1 MNLKILF
8 LLIIVGLGILMPN
21 ACYAFWEK
29 DVHLL
34 NMQNGLAD
42 NTISAVYKDKE
53 GFVWFGTRNGLSRYD
68 GRQITNFELK
78 TSWPGISNIKEIF
91 DGVLA
96 FVNNGMFSAFDLKKE
111 QFLPV
116 VSSSGKSIAS
126 RGMLQK
132 NDSLIWIISGSELRL
147 MKRCISKESKLLFQV
162 EEKHSGWSNHDD
174 PLVALTLSPDRKTI
188 CLIDEKSRIIL
199 LDATTLKSF
208 RVIDFGYTEKVL
220 VNSVLY
226 EDGQIWIS
234 TISQGIIY
242 YNERTGKIKKLT
254 YSAMPA
260 SDRLSHTDV
269 YSVIRLNKNKY
280 LAVTW
285 NGYTILTIDKN
296 NQDEISTEI
305 YSNTSSLMHRNLET
319 RMIAAYYDSH
329 GILWIGTDGGGVIWS
344 DLRMQFYNRFYQD
357 RHNEICSIV
366 ADDDHYLWLATY
378 HKGIMRSQKAFDISE
393 KIDFFQVGDQNVRKQ
408 QTVLCSLKDEK
419 GNLWF
424 GNLDGSLTCYYK
436 KKRSFRILQLI
447 TEDGILNKSSVW
459 ALFLDSKGRFWVGTQ
474 KGLLLFDRES
484 NRCKQMHFNAPGLQA
499 LSPLYIRAITETSDH
514 TLWLGTANYGI
525 CKVINENE
533 LQTGYE
539 KRYGMAENSVRSLL
553 ASSDGNLYIGY
564 MTGLA
569 IFSPK
574 QNSITHVYTTRDG
587 LCSNFIGCIT
597 EDENGQIWLG
607 SNSGISRYS
616 RHQHLFYNYYIAGSN
631 RSVLHWGD
639 VLFWGNNKNLTYFN
653 PNDIKSFAT
662 SETVVITGLEVNNKP
677 VEIGKEMNGQ
687 TILSQSIFYTPFVRL
702 NHANRDFS
710 LTFNNLSYSE
720 SQQKYGYRLRPYQ
733 LDWLVANGGEK
744 VSYANLPAGEYI
756 FEVKNIYPDERKS
769 KVTSLKVEILPHW
782 SETFFFRFCMIVLA
796 VMAIYM
802 IMHRFK
808 LRQKRLEHELQLE
821 HEIFTATV
829 ERDKE
834 KQIRMEREN
843 FFTNAAHELRT
854 PLTLILSPLQE
865 LLGGVQPS
873 DSAYSRLVTMY
884 RNGTSLQTLIDHLLY
899 VQKIEA
905 GMVKL
910 RVSKVDI
917 VVLVKQITDSFREL
931 AEVRGLNF
939 VVELLDDSLLLWV
952 DVEKISSAIRNLLS
966 NAFKYTSSN
975 GSVAFRMGRIE
986 VDGYSFCSI
995 IVSDT
1000 GKGIPDELQ
1009 ERIFESFITGE
1020 NTPLFSNKVGIGL
1033 RIVKNT
1039 MDLHHGVV
1047 TLDSSVG
1054 KGSTFTLLIPEGN
1067 AHFSEEQCEIIS
1079 TPEMTEYPLPI
1090 PMVQTEWQK
1099 GTSSNKKTSLLII
1112 EDNEEIRH
1120 YICTLFCKDYTVYE
1134 AVNGEEGIHVA
1145 IDKIPDLI
1153 ISDIMMPVKDGFT
1166 CCREL
1171 REQPCTAH
1179 IPILILTA
1187 KAEDADVLQ
1196 ASKIGADDYM
1206 MKPFNPEIL
1215 KSKVRNL
1222 ILQRERLKRIYT
1234 KTLMLKLQE
1243 SEADTDGN
1251 NAPDDFIQQ
1260 VIHVIEAHLS
1270 DENFNVKMLADQLNM
1285 SQPTLYRKIKQRSE
1299 LAAIDMIR
1307 SIRMSKAASLIME
1320 NKYSMQEIAEM
1331 VGYSD
1336 TRTLRKHFTEQFGVS
1351 PSKYM
1356 GKE

>member
-1 MNLKILF
+1 MNLRILSLVIIGICI
-8 LLIIVGLGILMPN
+8 LLPDV
-21 ACYAFWEK
+21 CYAFLEK

-78 TSWPGISNIKEIF
+78 SGYPNISNLKEIF

-96 FVNNGMFSAFDLKKE
+96 FVDNGVFSAFDLKKE
-111 QFLPV
+111 RFLSV
-116 VSSSGKSIAS
+116 VSFSGKSISS

-132 NDSLIWIISGSELRL
+132 NDSSVWVISGRELHL
-147 MKRCISKESKLLFQV
+147 MRRCASKESNLQLQV
-162 EEKHSGWSNHDD
+162 EEKYSGWDNHDD
-174 PLVALTLSPDRKTI
+174 PLVAITYSPDRKNI
-188 CLIDEKSRIIL
+188 CLIDEKGRIIL
-199 LDATTLKSF
+199 LDAANLKSF
-208 RVIDFGYTEKVL
+208 RVIDFGRTEKL
-220 VNSVLY
+220 SVNSVLY
-226 EDGQIWIS
+226 DDDRIWIS

-242 YNERTGKIKKLT
+242 YNERTGKIKQLT
-254 YSAMPA
+254 YNVIPA

-269 YSVIRLNKNKY
+269 FSVIRLNENRY
-280 LAVTW
+280 LAATW
-285 NGYTILTIDKN
+285 NGYTVLTIDKN
-296 NQDEISTEI
+296 NQDEISTEV

-344 DLRMQFYNRFYQD
+344 DLRMQFYDRFYQD

-366 ADDDHYLWLATY
+366 NDDDHYVWLATY
-378 HKGIMRSQKAFDISE
+378 HKGIMRSRKPFDISE
-393 KIDFFQVGDQNVRKQ
+393 KMDFFQVEDQNVKKQ
-408 QTVLCSLKDEK
+408 QTVLCGLKDEK

-436 KKRSFRILQLI
+436 KERSFKILKVI
-447 TEDGILNKSSVW
+447 TEDGVLNKSSVW
-459 ALFLDSKGRFWVGTQ
+459 ALFLDSKGRFWIGTQ

-484 NRCKQMHFNAPGLQA
+484 NKCRKMHFKASGLQS
-499 LSPLYIRAITETSDH
+499 LSPLYIRTIAETSDH

-525 CKVINENE
+525 CKVINENK

-539 KRYGMAENSVRSLL
+539 KEYGMAENSVRSLL
-553 ASSDGNLYIGY
+553 ASSDGNLYVGY

-587 LCSNFIGCIT
+587 LCSNFIGCMT
-597 EDENGQIWLG
+597 EDANGQIWLG

-639 VLFWGNNKNLTYFN
+639 VLFWGNNKSLTYFN
-653 PNDIKSFAT
+653 PDDIKAFAT
-662 SETVVITGLEVNNKP
+662 SETIVITGLEVNNKP
-677 VEIGKEMNGQ
+677 VEIGRKVNGQ
-687 TILSQSIFYTPFVRL
+687 IILSQSIFYMPFVRL
-702 NHANRDFS
+702 NHANRDFA

-720 SQQKYGYRLRPYQ
+720 SQQKYSYRLRPYQ
-733 LDWLVANGGEK
+733 PDWLVANGGEK
-744 VSYANLPAGEYI
+744 VSYANLPAGKYT
-756 FEVKNIYPDERKS
+756 FEVKNIYPDERES

-782 SETFFFRFCMIVLA
+782 SETFLFRFCVIVWV
-796 VMAIYM
+796 VMAIHM
-802 IMHRFK
+802 VIHRIK
-808 LRQKRLEHELQLE
+808 LRQKRLEHELRLE

-865 LLGGVQPS
+865 LLGAVHPS
-873 DSAYSRLVTMY
+873 DTAYNKLVAMY
-884 RNGTSLQTLIDHLLY
+884 RNGTSLQTLVDHLLY

-905 GMVKL
+905 GMIKL
-910 RVSKVDI
+910 RLSKVDI
-917 VVLVKQITDSFREL
+917 VVLAKQISDSFREL
-931 AEVRGLNF
+931 TEVKGLNF
-939 VVELLDDSLLLWV
+939 TVDLLTEPLLLWI
-952 DVEKISSAIRNLLS
+952 DVEKVGSAIRNLLS
-966 NAFKYTSSN
+966 NAFKYTSPN
-975 GSVAFRMGRIE
+975 GNVTLRMNRVEIDE
-986 VDGYSFCSI
+986 YSFCSI

-1000 GKGIPDELQ
+1000 GKGIPAELQ
-1009 ERIFESFITGE
+1009 GRIFESFITGE

-1039 MDLHHGVV
+1039 MDLHHGTV
-1047 TLDSSVG
+1047 TLDSCLG
-1054 KGSTFTLLIPEGN
+1054 KGSIFTLLIPEGN
-1067 AHFSEEQCEIIS
+1067 AHFSKDQYEIIA
-1079 TPEMTEYPLPI
+1079 TPEMEENPLWFPV
-1090 PMVQTEWQK
+1090 VQAQDQEEK
-1099 GTSSNKKTSLLII
+1099 SSNRKNSLLII

-1120 YICTLFCKDYTVYE
+1120 YVYTLFCNNYAVYE
-1134 AVNGEEGIHVA
+1134 AADGDEGVRIA
-1145 IDKIPDLI
+1145 TDKLPDLI
-1153 ISDIMMPVKDGFT
+1153 ISDIMMPVKDGFI
-1166 CCREL
+1166 CCKEL
-1171 REQPCTAH
+1171 REQPRTAH
-1179 IPILILTA
+1179 IPILMLTA

-1196 ASKIGADDYM
+1196 ASRIGVDDYM

-1215 KSKVRNL
+1215 KSKVQNL
-1222 ILQRERLKRIYT
+1222 IVQRERLKRIYT
-1234 KTLMLKLQE
+1234 KTLMLKQQE
-1243 SEADTDGN
+1243 SGHVTDGN
-1251 NAPDDFIQQ
+1251 APNDFIQQ
-1260 VIHVIEAHLS
+1260 IIQVIEANLS
-1270 DENFNVKMLADQLNM
+1270 NENFNVKMLADQLNM

-1299 LAAIDMIR
+1299 LAAIEMIR
-1307 SIRMSKAASLIME
+1307 SVRMGKAASLIME
-1320 NKYSMQEIAEM
+1320 NRYSMQEIAEM

-1356 GKE
+1356 EKE

>member
-1 MNLKILF
+1 MNLRILSLVIIGICI
-8 LLIIVGLGILMPN
+8 LLPDV
-21 ACYAFWEK
+21 CYAFLEK

-78 TSWPGISNIKEIF
+78 SGYPNISNLKEIF

-96 FVNNGMFSAFDLKKE
+96 FVDNGVFSAFDLKKE
-111 QFLPV
+111 RFLSV
-116 VSSSGKSIAS
+116 VSFSGKSISS

-132 NDSLIWIISGSELRL
+132 NDSSVWVISGRELHL
-147 MKRCISKESKLLFQV
+147 MRRCASKESNLQLQV
-162 EEKHSGWSNHDD
+162 EEKYSGWDNHDD
-174 PLVALTLSPDRKTI
+174 PLVAITYSPDRKNI
-188 CLIDEKSRIIL
+188 CLIDEKGRIIL
-199 LDATTLKSF
+199 LDAANLKSF
-208 RVIDFGYTEKVL
+208 RVIDFGRTEKL
-220 VNSVLY
+220 SVNSVLY
-226 EDGQIWIS
+226 DDDRIWIS

-242 YNERTGKIKKLT
+242 YNERTGKIKQLT
-254 YSAMPA
+254 YNVIPA

-269 YSVIRLNKNKY
+269 FSVIRLNENRY
-280 LAVTW
+280 LAATW
-285 NGYTILTIDKN
+285 NGYTVLTIDKN
-296 NQDEISTEI
+296 NQDEISTEV

-344 DLRMQFYNRFYQD
+344 DLRMQFYDRFYQD

-366 ADDDHYLWLATY
+366 NDDDHYVWLATY
-378 HKGIMRSQKAFDISE
+378 HKGIMRSRKPFDISE
-393 KIDFFQVGDQNVRKQ
+393 KMDFFQVEDQNVKKQ
-408 QTVLCSLKDEK
+408 QTVLCGLKDEK

-436 KKRSFRILQLI
+436 KERSFKILKVI
-447 TEDGILNKSSVW
+447 TEDGVLNKSSVW
-459 ALFLDSKGRFWVGTQ
+459 ALFLDSKGCFWIGTQ

-484 NRCKQMHFNAPGLQA
+484 NKCRKMHFKASGLQS
-499 LSPLYIRAITETSDH
+499 LSPLYIRTIAETSDH

-525 CKVINENE
+525 CKVINENK

-539 KRYGMAENSVRSLL
+539 KEYGMAENSVRSLL
-553 ASSDGNLYIGY
+553 ASSDGNLYVGY

-587 LCSNFIGCIT
+587 LCSNFIGCMT
-597 EDENGQIWLG
+597 EDANGQIWLG

-639 VLFWGNNKNLTYFN
+639 VLFWGNNKSLTYFN
-653 PNDIKSFAT
+653 PDDIKAFAT
-662 SETVVITGLEVNNKP
+662 SETIVITGLEVNNKP
-677 VEIGKEMNGQ
+677 VEIGRKVNGQ
-687 TILSQSIFYTPFVRL
+687 IILSQSIFYTPFVRL
-702 NHANRDFS
+702 NHANRDFA

-720 SQQKYGYRLRPYQ
+720 SQQKYSYRLRPYQ
-733 LDWLVANGGEK
+733 PDWLVANGGEK
-744 VSYANLPAGEYI
+744 VSYANLPAGKYT
-756 FEVKNIYPDERKS
+756 FEVKNIYPDEKES

-782 SETFFFRFCMIVLA
+782 SETFFFRFCVIVWV

-802 IMHRFK
+802 VIHRIK
-808 LRQKRLEHELQLE
+808 LRQKRLEHELRLE

-865 LLGGVQPS
+865 LLGAVHPS
-873 DSAYSRLVTMY
+873 DTVYNKLAAMY
-884 RNGTSLQTLIDHLLY
+884 RNGTSLQTLVDHLLY

-905 GMVKL
+905 GMIKL
-910 RVSKVDI
+910 RLSKVDI
-917 VVLVKQITDSFREL
+917 VVLAKQISDSFREL
-931 AEVRGLNF
+931 AKVKGLDF
-939 VVELLDDSLLLWV
+939 TVDLLAEPLWLWI
-952 DVEKISSAIRNLLS
+952 DVEKVGSAIRNLLS
-966 NAFKYTSSN
+966 NAFKYTSPN
-975 GSVAFRMGRIE
+975 GNVTLRMNRVEIDE
-986 VDGYSFCSI
+986 YSFCSI

-1000 GKGIPDELQ
+1000 GKGIPTELQ
-1009 ERIFESFITGE
+1009 GRIFESFITGE

-1039 MDLHHGVV
+1039 MDLHHGTV
-1047 TLDSSVG
+1047 TLDSCLG
-1054 KGSTFTLLIPEGN
+1054 KGSIFTLLIPEGN
-1067 AHFSEEQCEIIS
+1067 AHFSGDQYEIIA
-1079 TPEMTEYPLPI
+1079 TPEMEEHPLLFPV
-1090 PMVQTEWQK
+1090 VQAQDQEEK
-1099 GTSSNKKTSLLII
+1099 SSNRKNSLLII

-1120 YICTLFCKDYTVYE
+1120 YVYTLFCKNYVVYE
-1134 AVNGEEGIHVA
+1134 AADGDEGVRIA
-1145 IDKIPDLI
+1145 TDKLPDLI

-1166 CCREL
+1166 CCKEL
-1171 REQPCTAH
+1171 REQPRTAH
-1179 IPILILTA
+1179 IPILMLTA

-1196 ASKIGADDYM
+1196 ASRIGVDDYM

-1215 KSKVRNL
+1215 KSKVQNL
-1222 ILQRERLKRIYT
+1222 IVQRERLKRIYT
-1234 KTLMLKLQE
+1234 KTLMLKQQE
-1243 SEADTDGN
+1243 SGHVTDGN
-1251 NAPDDFIQQ
+1251 APNDFIQQ
-1260 VIHVIEAHLS
+1260 IIQVIEANLS
-1270 DENFNVKMLADQLNM
+1270 NENFNVKMLADQLNM

-1299 LAAIDMIR
+1299 LAAIEMIR
-1307 SIRMSKAASLIME
+1307 SVRMGKAASLIME
-1320 NKYSMQEIAEM
+1320 NRYSMQEIAEM

-1356 GKE
+1356 EKE

>member
-1 MNLKILF
+1 MNLRILSLVIIGICI
-8 LLIIVGLGILMPN
+8 LLPDV
-21 ACYAFWEK
+21 CYAFLEK

-78 TSWPGISNIKEIF
+78 SGYPNISNLKEIF

-96 FVNNGMFSAFDLKKE
+96 FVDNGVFSAFDLKKE
-111 QFLPV
+111 RFLSV
-116 VSSSGKSIAS
+116 VSFSGKSISS

-132 NDSLIWIISGSELRL
+132 NDSSVWVISGRELHL
-147 MKRCISKESKLLFQV
+147 MRRCASKESNLQLQV
-162 EEKHSGWSNHDD
+162 EEKYSGWDNHDD
-174 PLVALTLSPDRKTI
+174 PLVAITYSPDRKNI
-188 CLIDEKSRIIL
+188 CLIDEKGRIIL
-199 LDATTLKSF
+199 LDAANLKSF
-208 RVIDFGYTEKVL
+208 RVIDFGRTEKL
-220 VNSVLY
+220 SVNSVLY
-226 EDGQIWIS
+226 DDDRIWIS

-242 YNERTGKIKKLT
+242 YNERTGKIKQLT
-254 YSAMPA
+254 YNVIPA

-269 YSVIRLNKNKY
+269 FSVIRLNENRY
-280 LAVTW
+280 LAATW
-285 NGYTILTIDKN
+285 NGYTVLTIDKN
-296 NQDEISTEI
+296 NQDEISTEV

-344 DLRMQFYNRFYQD
+344 DLRMQFYDRFYQD

-366 ADDDHYLWLATY
+366 NDDDHYVWLATY
-378 HKGIMRSQKAFDISE
+378 HKGIMRSRKPFDISE
-393 KIDFFQVGDQNVRKQ
+393 KMDFFQVEDQNVKKQ
-408 QTVLCSLKDEK
+408 QTVLCGLKDEK

-436 KKRSFRILQLI
+436 KERSFKILKVI
-447 TEDGILNKSSVW
+447 TEDGVLNKSSVW
-459 ALFLDSKGRFWVGTQ
+459 ALFLDSKGCFWIGTQ

-484 NRCKQMHFNAPGLQA
+484 NKCRKMHFKASGLQS
-499 LSPLYIRAITETSDH
+499 LSPLYIRTIAETSDH

-525 CKVINENE
+525 CKVINENK

-539 KRYGMAENSVRSLL
+539 KEYGMAENSVRSLL
-553 ASSDGNLYIGY
+553 ASSDGNLYVGY

-587 LCSNFIGCIT
+587 LCSNFIGCMT
-597 EDENGQIWLG
+597 EDANGQIWLG

-639 VLFWGNNKNLTYFN
+639 VLFWGNNKSLTYFN
-653 PNDIKSFAT
+653 PDDIKAFAT
-662 SETVVITGLEVNNKP
+662 SETIVITGLEVNNKP
-677 VEIGKEMNGQ
+677 VEIGRKVNGQ
-687 TILSQSIFYTPFVRL
+687 IILSQSIFYTPFVRL
-702 NHANRDFS
+702 NHANRDFA

-720 SQQKYGYRLRPYQ
+720 SQQKYSYRLRPYQ
-733 LDWLVANGGEK
+733 PDWLVANGGEK
-744 VSYANLPAGEYI
+744 VSYANLPAGKYT
-756 FEVKNIYPDERKS
+756 FEVKNIYPDEKES

-782 SETFFFRFCMIVLA
+782 SETFFFRFCVIVWV

-802 IMHRFK
+802 VIHRIK
-808 LRQKRLEHELQLE
+808 LRQKRLEHELRLE

-865 LLGGVQPS
+865 LLGAVHPS
-873 DSAYSRLVTMY
+873 DTAYNKLATMY
-884 RNGTSLQTLIDHLLY
+884 RNGTSLQTLVDHLLY

-905 GMVKL
+905 GMIKL
-910 RVSKVDI
+910 RLSKVDI
-917 VVLVKQITDSFREL
+917 VVLAKQISDSFREL
-931 AEVRGLNF
+931 AKVKGLDF
-939 VVELLDDSLLLWV
+939 TVDLLAEPLWLWI
-952 DVEKISSAIRNLLS
+952 DVEKVGSAIRNLLS
-966 NAFKYTSSN
+966 NAFKYTSPN
-975 GSVAFRMGRIE
+975 GNVTLRMNRVEIDE
-986 VDGYSFCSI
+986 YSFCSI

-1000 GKGIPDELQ
+1000 GKGIPTELQ
-1009 ERIFESFITGE
+1009 GRIFESFITGE

-1039 MDLHHGVV
+1039 MDLHHGTV
-1047 TLDSSVG
+1047 TLDSCLG
-1054 KGSTFTLLIPEGN
+1054 KGSIFTLLIPEGN
-1067 AHFSEEQCEIIS
+1067 VHFYGDQYEIIA
-1079 TPEMTEYPLPI
+1079 TPEMEEHPLLFP
-1090 PMVQTEWQK
+1090 VAQAQDQEEK
-1099 GTSSNKKTSLLII
+1099 SSNRKNSLLII

-1120 YICTLFCKDYTVYE
+1120 YVYTLFCKNYAVYE
-1134 AVNGEEGIHVA
+1134 AADGDEGVRIA
-1145 IDKIPDLI
+1145 TDKLPDLI

-1166 CCREL
+1166 CCKEL
-1171 REQPCTAH
+1171 REQPRTAH
-1179 IPILILTA
+1179 IPILMLTA

-1196 ASKIGADDYM
+1196 ASRIGVDDYM

-1215 KSKVRNL
+1215 KSKVQNL
-1222 ILQRERLKRIYT
+1222 IVQRERLKRIYT
-1234 KTLMLKLQE
+1234 KTLMLKQQE
-1243 SEADTDGN
+1243 GGCATDE

-1260 VIHVIEAHLS
+1260 IIQIIEANLS
-1270 DENFNVKMLADQLNM
+1270 NENFNVKMLADQLNM

-1299 LAAIDMIR
+1299 LAAIEMIR
-1307 SIRMSKAASLIME
+1307 SVRMGKAASLIME
-1320 NKYSMQEIAEM
+1320 NRYSMQEIAEM

-1356 GKE
+1356 EKE

>member
-1 MNLKILF
+1 MNLRILSLVIIGICI
-8 LLIIVGLGILMPN
+8 LLPDV
-21 ACYAFWEK
+21 CYAFLEK

-78 TSWPGISNIKEIF
+78 SGYPNISNLKEIF

-96 FVNNGMFSAFDLKKE
+96 FVDNGVFSAFDLKKE
-111 QFLPV
+111 RFLSV
-116 VSSSGKSIAS
+116 VSFSGKSISS

-132 NDSLIWIISGSELRL
+132 NDSSVWVISGRELHL
-147 MKRCISKESKLLFQV
+147 MRRCASKESNLQLQV
-162 EEKHSGWSNHDD
+162 EEKYSGWDNHDD
-174 PLVALTLSPDRKTI
+174 PLVAITYSPDRKNI
-188 CLIDEKSRIIL
+188 CLIDEKGRIIL
-199 LDATTLKSF
+199 LDAANLKSF
-208 RVIDFGYTEKVL
+208 RVIDFGRTEKL
-220 VNSVLY
+220 SVNSVLY
-226 EDGQIWIS
+226 DDDRIWIS

-242 YNERTGKIKKLT
+242 YNERTGKIKQLT
-254 YSAMPA
+254 YNVIPA
-260 SDRLSHTDV
+260 SDRLSHTDAF
-269 YSVIRLNKNKY
+269 SVIRLNENKY

-285 NGYTILTIDKN
+285 NGYTVMTIDKN

-344 DLRMQFYNRFYQD
+344 DLRMQFYDRFYQD

-366 ADDDHYLWLATY
+366 NDDDHYVWLATY
-378 HKGIMRSQKAFDISE
+378 HKGIMRSRKPFDISE
-393 KIDFFQVGDQNVRKQ
+393 KMDFFQVEDQNVKKQ
-408 QTVLCSLKDEK
+408 QTVLCGLKDEK

-436 KKRSFRILQLI
+436 KERSFKILKVI
-447 TEDGILNKSSVW
+447 TEDGVLNKSSVW
-459 ALFLDSKGRFWVGTQ
+459 ALFLDSKGCFWIGTQ

-484 NRCKQMHFNAPGLQA
+484 NKCRKMHFKASGLQS
-499 LSPLYIRAITETSDH
+499 LSPLYIRTIAETSDH

-525 CKVINENE
+525 CKVINENK

-539 KRYGMAENSVRSLL
+539 KEYGMAENSVRSLL
-553 ASSDGNLYIGY
+553 ASSDGNLYVGY

-587 LCSNFIGCIT
+587 LCSNFIGCMT
-597 EDENGQIWLG
+597 EDANGQIWLG

-639 VLFWGNNKNLTYFN
+639 VLFWGNNKSLTYFN
-653 PNDIKSFAT
+653 PDDIKAFAT
-662 SETVVITGLEVNNKP
+662 SETIVITGLEVNNKP
-677 VEIGKEMNGQ
+677 VEIGRKVNGQ
-687 TILSQSIFYTPFVRL
+687 IILSQSIFYTPFVRL
-702 NHANRDFS
+702 NHANRDFA

-720 SQQKYGYRLRPYQ
+720 SQQKYSYRLRPYQ
-733 LDWLVANGGEK
+733 PDWLVANGGEK
-744 VSYANLPAGEYI
+744 VSYANLPAGKYT
-756 FEVKNIYPDERKS
+756 FEVKNIYPDEKES

-782 SETFFFRFCMIVLA
+782 SETFFFRFCVIVWVL
-796 VMAIYM
+796 MAIYM
-802 IMHRFK
+802 VIHRIK
-808 LRQKRLEHELQLE
+808 LRQKRLEHELRLE

-865 LLGGVQPS
+865 LLGAVHPS
-873 DSAYSRLVTMY
+873 DTVYNKLAAMY
-884 RNGTSLQTLIDHLLY
+884 RNGTSLQTLVDHLLY

-905 GMVKL
+905 GMIKL
-910 RVSKVDI
+910 RLSKVDI
-917 VVLVKQITDSFREL
+917 VVLAKQISDSFREL
-931 AEVRGLNF
+931 AKVKGLDF
-939 VVELLDDSLLLWV
+939 TVDLLAEPLWLWI
-952 DVEKISSAIRNLLS
+952 DVEKVGSAIRNLLS
-966 NAFKYTSSN
+966 NAFKYTSPN
-975 GSVAFRMGRIE
+975 GNVTLRMNRVEIDE
-986 VDGYSFCSI
+986 YSFCSI

-1000 GKGIPDELQ
+1000 GKGIPTELQ
-1009 ERIFESFITGE
+1009 GRIFESFITGE

-1039 MDLHHGVV
+1039 MDLHHGTV
-1047 TLDSSVG
+1047 TLDSCLG
-1054 KGSTFTLLIPEGN
+1054 KGSIFTLLIPEGN
-1067 AHFSEEQCEIIS
+1067 AHFSGDQYEIIA
-1079 TPEMTEYPLPI
+1079 TPEMEEHPLLFPV
-1090 PMVQTEWQK
+1090 VQAQDQEEK
-1099 GTSSNKKTSLLII
+1099 SSNRKNSLLII

-1120 YICTLFCKDYTVYE
+1120 YVYTLFCKNYVVYE
-1134 AVNGEEGIHVA
+1134 AADGDEGVRIA
-1145 IDKIPDLI
+1145 TDKLPDLI

-1166 CCREL
+1166 CCKEL
-1171 REQPCTAH
+1171 REQPRTAH
-1179 IPILILTA
+1179 IPILMLTA

-1196 ASKIGADDYM
+1196 ASRIGVDDYM

-1215 KSKVRNL
+1215 KSKVQNL
-1222 ILQRERLKRIYT
+1222 IVQRERLKRIYT
-1234 KTLMLKLQE
+1234 KTLMLKQQE
-1243 SEADTDGN
+1243 SGHVTDGN
-1251 NAPDDFIQQ
+1251 APNDFIQQ
-1260 VIHVIEAHLS
+1260 IIQVIEANLS
-1270 DENFNVKMLADQLNM
+1270 NENFNVKMLADQLNM

-1299 LAAIDMIR
+1299 LAAIEMIR
-1307 SIRMSKAASLIME
+1307 SVRMGKAASLIME
-1320 NKYSMQEIAEM
+1320 NRYSMQEIAEM

-1356 GKE
+1356 EKE

>member
-1 MNLKILF
+1 MNLRILSLVIIGICI
-8 LLIIVGLGILMPN
+8 LLPDV
-21 ACYAFWEK
+21 CYAFLEK

-78 TSWPGISNIKEIF
+78 SGYPNISNLKEIF

-96 FVNNGMFSAFDLKKE
+96 FVDNGVFSAFDLKKE
-111 QFLPV
+111 RFLSV
-116 VSSSGKSIAS
+116 VSFSGKSISS

-132 NDSLIWIISGSELRL
+132 NDSSVWVISGRELHL
-147 MKRCISKESKLLFQV
+147 MRRCASKESNLQLQV
-162 EEKHSGWSNHDD
+162 EEKYSGWDNHDD
-174 PLVALTLSPDRKTI
+174 PLVAITYSPDRKNI
-188 CLIDEKSRIIL
+188 CLIDEKGRIIL
-199 LDATTLKSF
+199 LDAANLKSF
-208 RVIDFGYTEKVL
+208 RVIDFGRTEKL
-220 VNSVLY
+220 SVNSVLY
-226 EDGQIWIS
+226 DDDRIWIS

-242 YNERTGKIKKLT
+242 YNERTGKIKQLT
-254 YSAMPA
+254 YNVIPA
-260 SDRLSHTDV
+260 SDRLSHTDAF
-269 YSVIRLNKNKY
+269 SVIRLNENKY

-285 NGYTILTIDKN
+285 NGYTVMTIDKN

-344 DLRMQFYNRFYQD
+344 DLRMQFYDRFYQD

-366 ADDDHYLWLATY
+366 NDDDHYVWLATY
-378 HKGIMRSQKAFDISE
+378 HKGIMRSRKPFDISE
-393 KIDFFQVGDQNVRKQ
+393 KMDFFQVEDQNVKKQ
-408 QTVLCSLKDEK
+408 QTVLCGLKDEK

-436 KKRSFRILQLI
+436 KERSFKILKVI
-447 TEDGILNKSSVW
+447 TEDGVLNKSSVW
-459 ALFLDSKGRFWVGTQ
+459 ALFLDSKGCFWIGTQ

-484 NRCKQMHFNAPGLQA
+484 NKCRKMHFKASGLQS
-499 LSPLYIRAITETSDH
+499 LSPLYIRTIAETSDH

-525 CKVINENE
+525 CKVINENK

-539 KRYGMAENSVRSLL
+539 KEYGMAENSVRSLL
-553 ASSDGNLYIGY
+553 ASSDGNLYVGY

-587 LCSNFIGCIT
+587 LCSNFIGCMT
-597 EDENGQIWLG
+597 EDANGQIWLG

-639 VLFWGNNKNLTYFN
+639 VLFWGNNKSLTYFN
-653 PNDIKSFAT
+653 PDDIKAFAT
-662 SETVVITGLEVNNKP
+662 SETIVITGLEVNNKP
-677 VEIGKEMNGQ
+677 VEIGRKVNGQ
-687 TILSQSIFYTPFVRL
+687 IILSQSIFYTPFVRL
-702 NHANRDFS
+702 NHANRDFA

-720 SQQKYGYRLRPYQ
+720 SQQKYSYRLRPYQ
-733 LDWLVANGGEK
+733 PDWLVANGGEK
-744 VSYANLPAGEYI
+744 VSYANLPAGKYT
-756 FEVKNIYPDERKS
+756 FEVKNIYPDEKES

-782 SETFFFRFCMIVLA
+782 SETFFFRFCVIVWV

-802 IMHRFK
+802 VIHRIK
-808 LRQKRLEHELQLE
+808 LRQKRLEHELRLE

-865 LLGGVQPS
+865 LLGAVHPS
-873 DSAYSRLVTMY
+873 DTVYNKLAAMY
-884 RNGTSLQTLIDHLLY
+884 RNGTSLQTLVDHLLY

-905 GMVKL
+905 GMIKL
-910 RVSKVDI
+910 RLSKVDI
-917 VVLVKQITDSFREL
+917 VVLAKQISDSFREL
-931 AEVRGLNF
+931 AKVKGLDF
-939 VVELLDDSLLLWV
+939 TVDLLAEPLWLWI
-952 DVEKISSAIRNLLS
+952 DVEKVGSAIRNLLS
-966 NAFKYTSSN
+966 NAFKYTSPN
-975 GSVAFRMGRIE
+975 GNVTLRMNRVEIDE
-986 VDGYSFCSI
+986 CSFCSI

-1000 GKGIPDELQ
+1000 GKGIPTELQ
-1009 ERIFESFITGE
+1009 GRIFESFITGE

-1039 MDLHHGVV
+1039 MDLHHGTV
-1047 TLDSSVG
+1047 TLDSCLG
-1054 KGSTFTLLIPEGN
+1054 KGSIFTLLIPEGN
-1067 AHFSEEQCEIIS
+1067 AHFSGDQYEIIA
-1079 TPEMTEYPLPI
+1079 TPEMEEHPLLFPV
-1090 PMVQTEWQK
+1090 VQAQDQEEK
-1099 GTSSNKKTSLLII
+1099 SSNRKNSLLII

-1120 YICTLFCKDYTVYE
+1120 YVYTLFCKNYVVYE
-1134 AVNGEEGIHVA
+1134 AADGDEGVRIA
-1145 IDKIPDLI
+1145 TDKLPDLI

-1166 CCREL
+1166 CCKEL
-1171 REQPCTAH
+1171 REQPRTAH
-1179 IPILILTA
+1179 IPILMLTA

-1196 ASKIGADDYM
+1196 ASRIGVDDYM

-1215 KSKVRNL
+1215 KSKVQNL
-1222 ILQRERLKRIYT
+1222 IVQRERLKRIYT
-1234 KTLMLKLQE
+1234 KTLMLKQQE
-1243 SEADTDGN
+1243 SGHVTDGN
-1251 NAPDDFIQQ
+1251 APNDFIQQ
-1260 VIHVIEAHLS
+1260 IIQVIEANLS
-1270 DENFNVKMLADQLNM
+1270 NENFNVKMLADQLNM

-1299 LAAIDMIR
+1299 LAAIEMIR
-1307 SIRMSKAASLIME
+1307 SVRMGKAASLIME
-1320 NKYSMQEIAEM
+1320 NRYSMQEIAEM

-1356 GKE
+1356 EKE

>member
-1 MNLKILF
+1 
-8 LLIIVGLGILMPN
+8 
-21 ACYAFWEK
+21 
-29 DVHLL
+29 
-34 NMQNGLAD
+34 
-42 NTISAVYKDKE
+42 
-53 GFVWFGTRNGLSRYD
+53 
-68 GRQITNFELK
+68 
-78 TSWPGISNIKEIF
+78 
-91 DGVLA
+91 
-96 FVNNGMFSAFDLKKE
+96 
-111 QFLPV
+111 
-116 VSSSGKSIAS
+116 
-126 RGMLQK
+126 
-132 NDSLIWIISGSELRL
+132 
-147 MKRCISKESKLLFQV
+147 
-162 EEKHSGWSNHDD
+162 
-174 PLVALTLSPDRKTI
+174 
-188 CLIDEKSRIIL
+188 
-199 LDATTLKSF
+199 
-208 RVIDFGYTEKVL
+208 
-220 VNSVLY
+220 
-226 EDGQIWIS
+226 
-234 TISQGIIY
+234 
-242 YNERTGKIKKLT
+242 
-254 YSAMPA
+254 
-260 SDRLSHTDV
+260 
-269 YSVIRLNKNKY
+269 
-280 LAVTW
+280 
-285 NGYTILTIDKN
+285 
-296 NQDEISTEI
+296 
-305 YSNTSSLMHRNLET
+305 MHRNLET
-319 RMIAAYYDSH
+319 RMLAAYYDSH

-393 KIDFFQVGDQNVRKQ
+393 KIDFFQVGDQNVKKQ
-408 QTVLCSLKDEK
+408 QTVLCGLKDEK

-436 KKRSFRILQLI
+436 KKRSFKILQLI
-447 TEDGILNKSSVW
+447 TEDDILNKSSVW

-474 KGLLLFDRES
+474 KGLLLFDRAS
-484 NRCKQMHFNAPGLQA
+484 NRCKQMQFKASGLQT

-539 KRYGMAENSVRSLL
+539 KRHGMAESSVRSLL
-553 ASSDGNLYIGY
+553 ASSDGNLYVGY

-569 IFSPK
+569 IFSPE
-574 QNSITHVYTTRDG
+574 QNLITHVYTTGDG
-587 LCSNFIGCIT
+587 LCSNFIGCMT

-631 RSVLHWGD
+631 RSVLHSED

-653 PNDIKSFAT
+653 PNDIKAFAT
-662 SETVVITGLEVNNKP
+662 SETVAITGLEVNNKP

-687 TILSQSIFYTPFVRL
+687 IILSQSIFYTPLVRL

-720 SQQKYGYRLRPYQ
+720 SQQKYSYRLRPYQ
-733 LDWLVANGGEK
+733 SDWLVANGGEK

-756 FEVKNIYPDERKS
+756 FEVKNIYPDEREG
-769 KVTSLKVEILPHW
+769 KVTSLKVGILPHW
-782 SETFFFRFCMIVLA
+782 SETFFFRFCMIVLM

-802 IMHRFK
+802 IMHRIK
-808 LRQKRLEHELQLE
+808 LRQKRLEHELRLE
-821 HEIFTATV
+821 NEIFTATV

-854 PLTLILSPLQE
+854 PLTLILSPLKE
-865 LLGGVQPS
+865 LLGTVQPS
-873 DSAYSRLVTMY
+873 DVTYDKLSTMY
-884 RNGTSLQTLIDHLLY
+884 RNGTSLQILVDHLLY

-910 RVSKVDI
+910 RISKVDI
-917 VVLVKQITDSFREL
+917 VALAKQVTDAFHGL
-931 AEVRGLNF
+931 AEARGF
-939 VVELLDDSLLLWV
+939 QFTVELLEEPLLLWI

-966 NAFKYTSSN
+966 NAFKYTSQHGKVIFEMSH
-975 GSVAFRMGRIE
+975 VEIDE
-986 VDGYSFCSI
+986 YSFCKI

-1000 GKGIPDELQ
+1000 GKGIPKELQ
-1009 ERIFESFITGE
+1009 GRIFESFITGE

-1039 MDLHHGVV
+1039 MDLHHGTV
-1047 TLDSSVG
+1047 TLDSIPG
-1054 KGSTFTLLIPEGN
+1054 KGSTFTLLIPEGD
-1067 AHFSEEQCEIIS
+1067 AHFSGDQYEVVGIPEIEER
-1079 TPEMTEYPLPI
+1079 PVVLPV
-1090 PMVQTEWQK
+1090 MQMEEK
-1099 GTSSNKKTSLLII
+1099 GKETLKKKSLLII

-1120 YICTLFCKDYTVYE
+1120 YVYTLFYKDYAVYE
-1134 AVNGEEGIHVA
+1134 AANGEEGIKVA
-1145 IDKIPDLI
+1145 TDKIPDLI

-1179 IPILILTA
+1179 IPILMLTA
-1187 KAEDADVLQ
+1187 KVEDADVLQ
-1196 ASKIGADDYM
+1196 ASKIGVDDYM

-1215 KSKVRNL
+1215 KSKVQNL

-1234 KTLMLKLQE
+1234 KTLMLKQQE
-1243 SEADTDGN
+1243 SESDGEEN
-1251 NAPDDFIQQ
+1251 NAPDDFIRQI
-1260 VIHVIEAHLS
+1260 IHVIEAHLA
-1270 DENFNVKMLADQLNM
+1270 DENFNVKILADQLNM

-1307 SIRMSKAASLIME
+1307 SVRMSKAASLIME
-1320 NKYSMQEIAEM
+1320 NRYTIQEIAEM

-1336 TRTLRKHFTEQFGVS
+1336 TRTLRKHFIEQFGVS